1 MYTTEHF
8 IADLER
14 PWTSVQAGFEQID
27 RGKATEYRATDGP
40 EAGGRH
46 QDAWEGGDS
55 VGRSKSGCDEP
66 RAKRSDA
73 DEGQLAVLTGRGPGI
88 ATANRNVRS
97 RRDSLYRRS
106 MCLGCLPSLGAESD
120 QRIHTHRAACR
131 NVRRE
136 HGHGDK
142 RDKDHDKGY
151 GIQRTQAEKQSR

>member
-27 RGKATEYRATDGP
+27 RGKATEYRATDGRKLAADIKTRGRAATQS
-40 EAGGRH
+40 AGQNRGAMSHALSGR
-46 QDAWEGGDS
+46 
-55 VGRSKSGCDEP
+55 
-66 RAKRSDA
+66 DA
-73 DEGQLAVLTGRGPGI
+73 DQGQLAVLTGPGI